1 MKCIKCNKSIPDGSI
16 YCNFC
21 GKKQTAQKKKKSRSR
36 AGQGSVTFHKAK
48 QRYYARV
55 TVDKKRVPLG
65 YFKTEPEAW
74 AAVDKALKDEI
85 GNNYNWTVSDC
96 YDKWSE
102 LHFQNLS
109 KDGKQGYKSAWKYFD
124 KIKQMKMRDVKT
136 SHLQSCINK
145 AAELYSRS
153 VCEKVKSLSSQLCKF
168 AMKEDLINKNYA
180 EFLELPPQENS
191 DTTPF
196 TDEEVKTLLKND
208 SNDTVK
214 IILILIYTGWRP
226 SELLNL
232 EVKNV
237 DLENGFIRG
246 GSKTES
252 GKNRI
257 VPISSKIEKYVKYF
271 YDKATSNNQKYL
283 LVNSVGGKMNLSNFR
298 KRQFYK
304 TLINIGILKDEED
317 HHVTPYST
325 RHTFATMCD
334 KAGIDDNLLIKMIGH
349 TSKKTT
355 NKFYIHKT
363 EEDMKKAIEAI

>member
-1 MKCIKCNKSIPDGSI
+1 M
-16 YCNFC
+16 
-21 GKKQTAQKKKKSRSR
+21 
-36 AGQGSVTFHKAK
+36 
-48 QRYYARV
+48 
-55 TVDKKRVPLG
+55 
-65 YFKTEPEAW
+65 
-74 AAVDKALKDEI
+74 
-85 GNNYNWTVSDC
+85 
-96 YDKWSE
+96 
-102 LHFQNLS
+102 
-109 KDGKQGYKSAWKYFD
+109 
-124 KIKQMKMRDVKT
+124 
-136 SHLQSCINK
+136 
-145 AAELYSRS
+145 
-153 VCEKVKSLSSQLCKF
+153 
-168 AMKEDLINKNYA
+168 
-180 EFLELPPQENS
+180 
-191 DTTPF
+191 
-196 TDEEVKTLLKND
+196 
-208 SNDTVK
+208 
-214 IILILIYTGWRP
+214 
-226 SELLNL
+226 
-232 EVKNV
+232 
-237 DLENGFIRG
+237 ENGFIRG

-271 YDKATSNNQKYL
+271 YDKAITNNQKYQ